1 MIKYILVGILALV
14 SSNSFACTSAIVSA
28 QLTKNGRVLM
38 WKNRDTNDQNN
49 RIKRIPAHD
58 GKFGFVAL
66 FDSRD
71 RNDTAAWTGFNDKG
85 FAIMNT
91 AVYNLKNDSVVDMDK
106 EGVVMKKAL
115 EVCATVNDFERLLK
129 TLPKPLGV
137 EANFGVIDAKGNGA
151 YFETGNYSYTKYD
164 LKDATDG
171 ILMRTNYAHSGR
183 KDDGSGYIREQ
194 NEFDLLQT
202 HIEKADFTPAVF
214 TEELSRT
221 FYNSQLGVDYTHSG
235 KEWIVD
241 QDFIPRRISTATVVI
256 EGVMSSESPAL
267 TMMWTGLGYV
277 PCSEIYPVWNDENG
291 VPDCLIGVG
300 DNNVPSA
307 VARATSL
314 KERVF
319 PIKRGNGSHYIH
331 LSELYNKNGNGIC
344 QILVPNN
351 IKSYET
357 GYKERELRAKC
368 IKTQKTS
375 K

>member
-1 MIKYILVGILALV
+1 
-14 SSNSFACTSAIVSA
+14 
-28 QLTKNGRVLM
+28 M

-49 RIKRIPAHD
+49 RIKRISAHD

-115 EVCATVNDFERLLK
+115 EVCATVDDFERLLK

-221 FYNSQLGVDYTHSG
+221 FYNSLLGVDYTHSG

-351 IKSYET
+351 TKSYEA

-368 IKTQKTS
+368 IKAQKD

>member
-202 HIEKADFTPAVF
+202 HIEKADFTPDVF

-351 IKSYET
+351 IKSYEA

-368 IKTQKTS
+368 IKTQKD

>member
-351 IKSYET
+351 IKSYEA

>member
-14 SSNSFACTSAIVSA
+14 ASNSFACTSAIVSA

-115 EVCATVNDFERLLK
+115 EVCATVDDFERLLK

-151 YFETGNYSYTKYD
+151 YFETGNYSYIKYD

-194 NEFDLLQT
+194 NEFDLLQA

-256 EGVMSSESPAL
+256 EGVMPSESPAL

-300 DNNVPSA
+300 GNNVPSA

-344 QILVPNN
+344 QILVSNN
-351 IKSYET
+351 LKSYEA
-357 GYKERELRAKC
+357 GYKEREMRAKG
-368 IKTQKTS
+368 IKTQKTR